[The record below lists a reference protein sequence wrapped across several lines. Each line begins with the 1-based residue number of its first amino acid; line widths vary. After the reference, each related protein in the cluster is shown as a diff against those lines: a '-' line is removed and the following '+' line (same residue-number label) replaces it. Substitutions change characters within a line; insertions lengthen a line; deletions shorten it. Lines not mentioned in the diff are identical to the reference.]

1 MLQFVSKLRFFI
13 RSGNGNFNYRYLLVF
28 SAGGPWIQRHLCF
41 ETSVLWM
48 VTYQKLLPKNKIG
61 PFSTNK

>member
-1 MLQFVSKLRFFI
+1 MLQFVSRLGFSI
-13 RSGNGNFNYRYLLVF
+13 RIIHYRYSLVF